1 MIIRGGKVFTDE
13 FRFVTKDVFIE
24 NGKFVECESQ
34 VLDKTEIDASN
45 LLVLP
50 GLIDIHTHGDFGHDF
65 CDADTD
71 GLKVIAEYQ
80 KRNGIT
86 RFCPTSMTVSFENIA
101 DAFKSAKELHLS
113 KDTKYAKIAG
123 INMEGPFIEKSK
135 KGAQN
140 EEYVHI
146 PDYEF
151 FKKLNDASGNLV
163 KLVTVAPDT
172 EGAMDFIKKA
182 SREANVSIGHTM
194 ADYDTATEAFKNG
207 ANHVTHLYNAMPPF
221 THRSPGVVGAA
232 ADCENCYVEL
242 ISDGVHI
249 HPAVIRATFK
259 MFGDDKIV
267 LVSDSIM
274 ATGMENGTYSLGGL
288 TTYMKDGVVTLE
300 DGTLAGS
307 STNLFECMKRAI
319 SFGIAD
325 ESAIKA
331 ATANPAKSI
340 GIFDECGSITPGK
353 DADVILVDKTY
364 NLVKV
369 I

>member
-1 MIIRGGKVFTDE
+1 MIIKGGKVFTDE
-13 FRFVTKDVFIE
+13 FRFEIKDVFIE
-24 NGKFVECESQ
+24 NGKFVASESE
-34 VLDKTEIDASN
+34 VSDKTVIDASG
-45 LLVLP
+45 LMVLP
-50 GLIDIHTHGDFGHDF
+50 GLIDVHTHGDFGHDF

-71 GLKVIAEYQ
+71 GLKIIARYQ
-80 KRNGIT
+80 KKNGIT

-101 DAFKSAKELHLS
+101 DAFKSAREL
-113 KDTKYAKIAG
+113 KDTTDSHYAKIAG

-140 EEYVHI
+140 EEYVHL
-146 PDYEF
+146 PDYDF
-151 FKKLNDASGNLV
+151 FKKLNDISGNLI

-172 EGAMDFIKKA
+172 EGAMEFIKKA
-182 SREANVSIGHTM
+182 SDDVNVSVGHTM
-194 ADYDTATEAFKNG
+194 ADYDTAAEAFENG

-221 THRSPGVVGAA
+221 THRAPGVVGAA
-232 ADCENCYVEL
+232 ADCENCYAEL
-242 ISDGVHI
+242 ISDGIHVH
-249 HPAVIRATFK
+249 PSVIRQTFK
-259 MFGDDKIV
+259 MFGDDRIV

-288 TTYMKDGVVTLE
+288 TTYMKDGVVTLK

-319 SFGIAD
+319 SFGIKE

-340 GIFDECGSITPGK
+340 GIFGECGSITIGK
-353 DADVILVDKTY
+353 DADVILVDKDY
-364 NLVKV
+364 NLVQV